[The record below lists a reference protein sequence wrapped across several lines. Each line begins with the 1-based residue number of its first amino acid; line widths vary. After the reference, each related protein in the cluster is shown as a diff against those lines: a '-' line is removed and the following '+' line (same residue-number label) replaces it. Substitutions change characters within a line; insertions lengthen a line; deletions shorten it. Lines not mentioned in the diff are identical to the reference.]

1 MNMVDYE
8 NKILDTL
15 DNALNE
21 LSSED
26 FDILIQIIQDYIDDL
41 N

>member
-1 MNMVDYE
+1 MDMIDYI

-15 DNALNE
+15 DNALND
-21 LSSED
+21 LNSED
-26 FDILIQIIQDYIDDL
+26 FDILIQRIQDYIDDL